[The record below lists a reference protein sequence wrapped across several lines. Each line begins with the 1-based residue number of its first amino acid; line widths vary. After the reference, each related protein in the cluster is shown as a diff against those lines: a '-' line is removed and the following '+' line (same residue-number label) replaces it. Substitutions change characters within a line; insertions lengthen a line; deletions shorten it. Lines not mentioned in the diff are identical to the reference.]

1 MTIVD
6 EALEELNEG
15 IEGAKRSMLNA
26 LGKLGLDA
34 QMFQS
39 RRCTGRLLRLP
50 DAPEPVCAAFSARA
64 LMLSVKPREYTSLG
78 QSRKR
83 SLLLART

>member
-26 LGKLGLDA
+26 LGKL
-34 QMFQS
+34 
-39 RRCTGRLLRLP
+39 RTGRANVSILDDVRVDYYGSPTPLSQCAQLS
-50 DAPEPVCAAFSARA
+50 APEPR
-64 LMLSVKPREYTSLG
+64 MLSVKPWEKTLILSLIHI
-78 QSRKR
+78 
-83 SLLLART
+83 